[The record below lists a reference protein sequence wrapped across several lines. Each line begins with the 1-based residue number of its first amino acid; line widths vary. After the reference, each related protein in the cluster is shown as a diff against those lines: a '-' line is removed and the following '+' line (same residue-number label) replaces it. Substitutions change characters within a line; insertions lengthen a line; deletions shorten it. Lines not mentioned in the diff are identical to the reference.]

1 MSEIKAAGS
10 ASNPCIIE
18 QFDLISD
25 RREEPFDLA
34 PFIAAIDYYED
45 VFSPTITMK
54 VMILN
59 ESQNVKD
66 EEDKDLKEETSEPES
81 LDFKAL
87 YDGLPIR
94 SGERCIVKVGAN
106 VESNVQLDF
115 SENEQ
120 RQLFVTSVTNIVRDA
135 KRELFTLHLT
145 SREAVINETSRVY
158 KRFGPDQR
166 IDASVKKILKDS
178 LNVGEDYSDV
188 DPTAN
193 SYGFVGN
200 LRKTIATLVCLS
212 KKSVKTV
219 NGGKSA
225 GFLFYQTKSGF
236 KYKSVDGLMRQPLY
250 KIKDKDGVEQQ
261 APSYNYTEAT
271 MTFDGDVKPI
281 NNDFKILRFS
291 FTRNNDLIKDLR
303 MGTFCS
309 SGMYFNPFTFKFET
323 NVYKRKDYVGKD
335 EVATMGDETYVPLK
349 LKKDS
354 DATIEDTATRAL
366 TGVVDIGVYVQ
377 KDNDHLKRS
386 DPLAH
391 QMQSIARYNTLFS
404 NLVDMVV
411 PLNSNLEV
419 GMVIECTFPKMSTT
433 AKTGNLE
440 DPQRTGAYIIK
451 ELCHHYD
458 IEKAYTSMKLMKDF
472 PGDNIERALETEVV
486 EAAE

>member
-1 MSEIKAAGS
+1 
-10 ASNPCIIE
+10 
-18 QFDLISD
+18 
-25 RREEPFDLA
+25 
-34 PFIAAIDYYED
+34 
-45 VFSPTITMK
+45 
-54 VMILN
+54 
-59 ESQNVKD
+59 
-66 EEDKDLKEETSEPES
+66 
-81 LDFKAL
+81 
-87 YDGLPIR
+87 
-94 SGERCIVKVGAN
+94 
-106 VESNVQLDF
+106 
-115 SENEQ
+115 
-120 RQLFVTSVTNIVRDA
+120 
-135 KRELFTLHLT
+135 
-145 SREAVINETSRVY
+145 
-158 KRFGPDQR
+158 
-166 IDASVKKILKDS
+166 
-178 LNVGEDYSDV
+178 
-188 DPTAN
+188 
-193 SYGFVGN
+193 
-200 LRKTIATLVCLS
+200 
-212 KKSVKTV
+212 
-219 NGGKSA
+219 
-225 GFLFYQTKSGF
+225 
-236 KYKSVDGLMRQPLY
+236 MRQPLY

-335 EVATMGDETYVPLK
+335 EVATMGDETYVPIK
-349 LKKDS
+349 LNKDT
-354 DATIEDTATRAL
+354 DATIEDTATRTL
-366 TGVVDIGVYVQ
+366 TGVVDVGVYAR
-377 KDNDHLKRS
+377 KDTDLIKKS

-411 PLNSNLEV
+411 PLNSNLEA